1 MDAAKQAGHLG
12 GELDK
17 LIERFRDEYD
27 LPYMTVVGV
36 LETKKQ
42 LLILEAI
49 DIAKKKNGE
58 QGD

>member
-1 MDAAKQAGHLG
+1 MDANLQAGHLG

-27 LPYMTVVGV
+27 LPYMTVIGV

-49 DIAKKKNGE
+49 EIAKEKNDG